1 MSSSTR
7 RPSPTPTERGRRARG
22 AIIDAACALVYDNG
36 VAATSVDNVLEA
48 SGTGKSQFYHY
59 FSGKQELLTAV
70 IDRQLDRVLAS
81 QPRLESL
88 STWREFDQW
97 AADIIAHHSTP
108 AGPMACPLGCLVGEF
123 DSEPLLARALDA
135 AYRQWEAPLANG
147 LRNLRDNGE
156 LRTAADPGRLAA
168 TTMAALQGGLM
179 LAHLRGD
186 VTVLADAL
194 TMALDNL
201 KSHRARRSR

>member
-7 RPSPTPTERGRRARG
+7 RPSPTPTERGRRARD

-36 VAATSVDNVLEA
+36 IAATSVDNVLAA
-48 SGTGKSQFYHY
+48 SSTGKSQFYHY

-70 IDRQLDRVLAS
+70 IGRQLDRVLAS
-81 QPRLESL
+81 QPRLEGL
-88 STWREFDQW
+88 STWREFDEW

-108 AGPMACPLGCLVGEF
+108 AGPMACPLGCLVGEL

-135 AYRQWEAPLANG
+135 AYRQWEAPLAHG
-147 LRNLRDNGE
+147 LRTLRDRGE
-156 LRTAADPGRLAA
+156 LRTAADPDRLAA

-179 LAHLRGD
+179 LAHLRHD
-186 VTVLADAL
+186 VTVLTDTL
-194 TMALDNL
+194 TMALDHL